1 MRVENKVR
9 VRRDRPSAL
18 AWALALLL
26 TMLCVYL
33 LTLGPTAAPE
43 ANIAS
48 VGDAPRVTEE
58 VSFAPA
64 AAWFVSL
71 GRYDTAAEARIE
83 AARYTPRGAAGYV
96 LETEDG
102 FLALGA
108 AYDDQ
113 AEAESVLRG
122 TQRERRRRAPARHGH
137 AGGHRPAHR
146 SGGAFALPCRGNART
161 CP

>member
-9 VRRDRPSAL
+9 VRRERPSAL

-43 ANIAS
+43 ASIAS
-48 VGDAPRVTEE
+48 AGDAPRITEE
-58 VSFAPA
+58 VSFAPS

-96 LETEDG
+96 LET
-102 FLALGA
+102 
-108 AYDDQ
+108 
-113 AEAESVLRG
+113 
-122 TQRERRRRAPARHGH
+122 
-137 AGGHRPAHR
+137 
-146 SGGAFALPCRGNART
+146 
-161 CP
+161 